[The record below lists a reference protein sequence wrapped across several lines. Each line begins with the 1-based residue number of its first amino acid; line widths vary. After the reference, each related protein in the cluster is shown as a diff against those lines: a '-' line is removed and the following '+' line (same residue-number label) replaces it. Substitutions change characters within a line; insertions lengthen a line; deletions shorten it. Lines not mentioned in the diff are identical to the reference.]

1 MAANKSVTSR
11 DVFGAV
17 AVLAVIVGVLVFG
30 YGLLLVPQ
38 SVLGGVWIAAIGL
51 SLVLSGLFGTEQA
64 GDRFDLSPVARRRL
78 SLAFV
83 VLAVVLLAASVVV
96 NGATFE
102 AEEIESS
109 T

>member
-1 MAANKSVTSR
+1 MTINKSITSR

-17 AVLAVIVGVLVFG
+17 AVLAVIVEVLVFG

-51 SLVLSGLFGTEQA
+51 SLVLSGLFAAERA
-64 GDRFDLSPVARRRL
+64 GDLSPVARRRL